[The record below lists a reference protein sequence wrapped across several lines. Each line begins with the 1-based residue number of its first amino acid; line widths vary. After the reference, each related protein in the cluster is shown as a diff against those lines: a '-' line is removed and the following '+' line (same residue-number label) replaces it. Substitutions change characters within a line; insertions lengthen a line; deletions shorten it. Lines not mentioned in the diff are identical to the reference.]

1 MAARRNIFRTAFMQA
16 GKLLG
21 AWRGWTADW
30 RRMCY
35 LWEHLEGRNGIEVGF
50 DADGSAFI
58 DGRQCGGG
66 GGGGGLSGTV
76 KFIGSVQYNL
86 SYKQIQQRVDTLDL
100 ATGQVTEGQWSMI
113 TGGQAVD
120 HSTLH

>member
-35 LWEHLEGRNGIEVGF
+35 LWEHLEGRNGVTVGW
-50 DADGSAFI
+50 DADGSAYI
-58 DGRQCGGG
+58 DGANCAGGG
-66 GGGGGLSGTV
+66 GASGTV
-76 KFIGSVQYNL
+76 QFVADVVYDA
-86 SYKQIQQRVDTLDL
+86 SYHVIQKRVDTLNL
-100 ATGQVTEGQWSMI
+100 ATGAITPGQYETI
-113 TGGQAVD
+113 TGGQAVPL
-120 HSTLH
+120 SGG

>member
-35 LWEHLEGRNGIEVGF
+35 LWEHLEGRNGVTVGW
-50 DADGSAFI
+50 DADGSAYI
-58 DGRQCGGG
+58 DGANCAG
-66 GGGGGLSGTV
+66 GGGGGLTGTV
-76 KFIGSVQYNL
+76 SFVADVRYDTGYHV
-86 SYKQIQQRVDTLDL
+86 IQQRIDTLDL
-100 ATGQVTEGQWSMI
+100 ATGTVTAGQYTAI
-113 TGGQAVD
+113 TGGQAVPL
-120 HSTLH
+120 SGG